1 MDSGLVDI
9 IYSKHNVPIQTQKL
23 VDIMRE
29 LIIENRFHTFAG
41 PVQDSEGEI
50 RIKDGDIGNY
60 EDMLYMDWF
69 VDNVVGELPERE

>member
-1 MDSGLVDI
+1 VDI

-29 LIIENRFHTFAG
+29 LIIENRFHTFVG
-41 PVQDSEGEI
+41 PLHDSQGQL

-69 VDNVVGELPERE
+69 VDNVVGELPKRQ